1 MKNKRNERGSA
12 LILTLILLLVMSVM
26 AASMMFLAQSET
38 WATMNYRMMSQTRY
52 AAETGIQAAANY
64 LMFTYVPPSTATDQ
78 LTSYNYQTVSP
89 VTLGVGSSA
98 PAVVLSSINGESAVY
113 ADSAV
118 MSQYAN
124 VTKGTLT
131 AGNTTLNFASDAKL
145 IAMRQVKV
153 FGKSQPA
160 TVQTWLVKGRGNVV
174 GVQNAQV
181 EVTAI
186 LERLVTPMFAY
197 AAFANSSGC
206 SALVFGGGAK
216 TNSYNSA
223 SLTANGGT
231 YATPTFV
238 ASGGNVGT
246 NGNLDDFG
254 NSVINGSLSTP
265 RTGTGTCSTGNVTA
279 LSGTNTPTGGII
291 ELPQPILY
299 PTPDP
304 PSPMPPT
311 GSLSINNGPCG
322 YTGCNQPAKNGDY
335 YLTPTLNPDGIT
347 AFTSSATNP
356 TQYNCSTAP
365 ATPCTYPDITI
376 NAGAVVHLTAGTYN
390 INSIRFNG
398 NASIVVDSG
407 PVVMNIAGTGLGSST
422 SAVDLTGGS
431 VTNSSLNPSNLQ
443 ILYGGTN
450 AVKVASGNAGAA
462 MLAYAPNAVGS
473 ITGSGDFYGSLIAN
487 TITDMGQGTIHYD
500 SNLQVTMMN
509 LGAWML
515 DSFTWSKF

>member
-1 MKNKRNERGSA
+1 MMRMRRKQNMKNKRNEKGSA
-12 LILTLILLLVMSVM
+12 LILTMILLLVMSVM

-64 LMFTYVPPSTATDQ
+64 LMFTYVPPSTATDP
-78 LTSYNYQTVSP
+78 LTSYSYQTVSP
-89 VTLGVGSSA
+89 VTLASGTT
-98 PAVVLSSINGESAVY
+98 PVLLTSIAGETPVY
-113 ADSAV
+113 SDSTV
-118 MSQYAN
+118 QSNFAN
-124 VTKGTLT
+124 QAKGTLT
-131 AGNTTLNFASDAKL
+131 AGNATLNFTSDAKL
-145 IAMRQVKV
+145 VSMRQVKV

-181 EVTAI
+181 EVSAI

-223 SLTANGGT
+223 QVVSGVA
-231 YATPTFV
+231 TFV

-265 RTGTGTCSTGNVTA
+265 RTGTGTCTTGNVTA
-279 LSGTNTPTGGII
+279 LSGSNVPTGGII

-299 PTPDP
+299 PTPDAP
-304 PSPMPPT
+304 NPMPPT
-311 GSLSINNGPCG
+311 GTLQINNGPCG
-322 YTGCNQPAKNGDY
+322 YTGCNTVSGDY
-335 YLTPTLNPDGIT
+335 YLTPTLNKDGIT
-347 AFTSSATNP
+347 AFTTDPLLPTKYTCSSAP
-356 TQYNCSTAP
+356 I
-365 ATPCTYPDITI
+365 TPCTYPNITI

-390 INSIRFNG
+390 INSIKFNG

-407 PVVMNIAGTGLGSST
+407 PVILNIAGAGLSSSAT
-422 SAVDLTGGS
+422 AVDLTGGS
-431 VTNSSLNPSNLQ
+431 VTNSSLNPANLQ
-443 ILYGGTN
+443 LLYGGTN

-473 ITGSGDFYGSLIAN
+473 VTGSGDFYGSLIAN

-509 LGAWML
+509 LGNWML